1 MFTTDDLVNK
11 REAGLSLV
19 DLLMFIV
26 IVSVGIAGILSVM
39 NLVTSNSADPMLR
52 KQAVAIAESMLEEIT
67 LHQFTYCDPD
77 DRKAGEATQT
87 SDCNTVQGFAKTAG
101 EDRIGAPG
109 TPFDNVGDYAGFTMK
124 PIVDIAGDAVAGLG
138 AFQVDVT
145 VGPPS
150 VVIPGVAASEVAE
163 IAVQVTGPGGTDVTL
178 TGYRFRYAPQALP

>member
-1 MFTTDDLVNK
+1 MSTNAEMNCVSQ
-11 REAGLSLV
+11 RGLSLV

-26 IVSVGIAGILSVM
+26 IVSVSIAGILSVM

-77 DRKAGEATQT
+77 DPKAGEANQP

-101 EDRIGAPG
+101 EDRIGALAA
-109 TPFDNVGDYAGFTMK
+109 PFDNVGDYAGFTMK
-124 PIVDIAGDAVAGLG
+124 PIVDISGDAVAGLG
-138 AFQVDVT
+138 AFQVNVT

-150 VVIPGVAASEVAE
+150 VAIPSVAASEIAE
-163 IAVQVTGPGGTDVTL
+163 IAVRVTGPGGTDVTL